1 MKARHPSARTGGT
14 CYFWHFSAPR
24 GPVALRSWGE
34 FGRAA
39 FPSRGH
45 LVRSHH
51 CPGPAMARG
60 SEQSCLIDRWFAQPN
75 RAIARYPHLAVVGR
89 HSVALGLRQCSHFAP
104 CPHCRNCAFCGWLQH
119 VAKANPSGTASR
131 RAGRCHPAVA
141 LRSSTFSH
149 VTHACPI
156 SGRGDSSH

>member
-51 CPGPAMARG
+51 CPGPAMAAR
-60 SEQSCLIDRWFAQPN
+60 SQPSCPINRWLTQPHLG
-75 RAIARYPHLAVVGR
+75 IARYPHLAVVGR
-89 HSVALGLRQCSHFAP
+89 HLVALGLRQCSHFSP
-104 CPHCRNCAFCGWLQH
+104 CPYCGNCSFGSWFQH
-119 VAKANPSGTASR
+119 FAKADSAGTASR
-131 RAGRCHPAVA
+131 RAGRCRPAIA
-141 LRSSTFSH
+141 IRSSTFSH
-149 VTHACPI
+149 VTYAEPI
-156 SGRGDSSH
+156 NSCGNPSH